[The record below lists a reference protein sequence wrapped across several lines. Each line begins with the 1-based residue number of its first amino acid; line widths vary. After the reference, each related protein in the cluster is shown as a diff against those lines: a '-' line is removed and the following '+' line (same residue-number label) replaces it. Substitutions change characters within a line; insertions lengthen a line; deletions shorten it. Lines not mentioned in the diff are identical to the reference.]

1 MESELLLSF
10 IENAESDLPAIRSGI
25 LVVSQNRGPSSDL
38 ELPLRKIHLLR
49 DSATVLAQNE
59 IQELAYEIEGL
70 LGFAIDAKQPLS
82 DEKTRQILD
91 LLAMLEASLLN
102 TRLKMED
109 FSLDVSGFVEESFE
123 NLQFY
128 SPAGDYD
135 ADEILEGAASF
146 VEKEFEIDEEML
158 EVFRMEADELLKSI
172 GANLEVLAQEPD
184 NYEALWEIR
193 RNAHTF
199 KGAAGIVGF
208 KKPSELA
215 HRVEDLLDYMAEN
228 KISSNVKVFE
238 LLQAAT
244 SCLNALTNGE
254 NSPNLSEKI
263 AAVYSDFDAVMTS
276 LTDAPVTPIEVSD
289 SETEVLETTPV
300 AVEPVQPRSEP
311 LKRQPSSIVRV
322 SLDRLDDL
330 VKIIRGLVISRS
342 VFEQRLRELEQQ
354 IDELRNSTRRLQSAS
369 SKFEIDFES
378 SFLGDRFGYRTDSP
392 VPLRK
397 LDGLVSTSTDEFD
410 TLEFDQYTEFHQT
423 TRELAETTGD
433 TFAINSALD
442 VLKGNLDTLFEN
454 QRRLIDEMQEKL
466 LRIRMVEFGTLSTR
480 LNRAVRVTCD
490 EENKKAEVFIANE
503 NLEIDTQILDSLIEP
518 LVHLLR
524 NAVVHGIEPPETRR
538 FLDKPEKG
546 EINLRIYSEETHI
559 VLTVSDDGRGIAVSS
574 LREKAVQSSLIS
586 RESADTMDEDE
597 TLELIFLPGLT
608 TAEKLNLNA
617 GRGVG
622 MSIVKESVE
631 SRHGTIAVMSELQRG
646 TTFTIRM
653 PLSLAVT
660 NVLLVKGGR
669 QTFAFPLKQVK
680 HILELSSS
688 EIERAAKGSA
698 LQLGGEKYPLLH
710 LNEYL
715 GLPAGAETRPE
726 NVPVLLIETMGKVSA
741 LIVEKLI
748 KTEEIVIKP
757 LGKPIDNIKTLLGA
771 AILGSGDVVPILD
784 LPYLLTRKQKPQKF
798 AETVLPEDDDRV
810 SVLIVDD
817 SPSVRHMTSKVIANA
832 GWQVITAKDGL
843 DALEILQADGKR
855 PDVILTDVEMPRM
868 DGYELLSS
876 LKQNDSLQ
884 NIPVVMITSRAA
896 EKHRDKAFEL
906 GVSEY
911 VTKPYAD
918 TDLVES
924 IRKLAGV

>member
-10 IENAESDLPAIRSGI
+10 IENAERDLPGVRSGI
-25 LVVSQNRGPSSDL
+25 LVVSQNGGPVSDL

-49 DSATVLAQNE
+49 DSAGVLSQNE
-59 IQELAYEIEGL
+59 IQELAYEVEGL

-82 DEKTRQILD
+82 DEKTRKILD

-109 FSLDVSGFVEESFE
+109 FSLDVSGFVEQSFE
-123 NLQFY
+123 NIQYY
-128 SPAGDYD
+128 SPSDD
-135 ADEILEGAASF
+135 LLEHDDSF
-146 VEKEFEIDEEML
+146 VEEGFEIDDEML
-158 EVFRMEADELLKSI
+158 EVFRMEADDLLKSI
-172 GANLEVLAQEPD
+172 GANLDVLSQQPD

-228 KISSNVKVFE
+228 KISSNVTVVE

-244 SCLNALTNGE
+244 ECLNALTNGE
-254 NSPNLSEKI
+254 HSPGLRTKI
-263 AAVYSDFDAVMTS
+263 AAVYTDFDAVMTS
-276 LTDAPVTPIEVSD
+276 LTDAPVTPIEVSGG
-289 SETEVLETTPV
+289 EP
-300 AVEPVQPRSEP
+300 AVIEPAVDVTDEPAQPKTEP

-342 VFEQRLRELEQQ
+342 VFEQRLRELDQQ

-378 SFLGDRFGYRTDSP
+378 SFLSDRFGYRPDSP

-397 LDGLVSTSTDEFD
+397 LDGLVSAGIDEFD

-503 NLEIDTQILDSLIEP
+503 GLEIDTQILDSLIEP

-538 FLDKPEKG
+538 FLGKPEKG
-546 EINLRIYSEETHI
+546 EINLKIYSEETHI
-559 VLTVSDDGRGIAVSS
+559 VLTVSDDGRGIALSS
-574 LREKAVQSSLIS
+574 LREKAVQNGLIA
-586 RESADTMDEDE
+586 REAADTMDEDE
-597 TLELIFLPGLT
+597 TLDLIFFPGLT

-631 SRHGTIAVMSELQRG
+631 SRHGTISVTSELQRG

-669 QTFAFPLKQVK
+669 QTYAFPLKQVK
-680 HILELSSS
+680 HILELSSA
-688 EIERAAKGSA
+688 EIDRATQGSA

-710 LNEYL
+710 LNDYL
-715 GLPAGAETRPE
+715 GLPAGRETRSE
-726 NVPVLLIETMGKVSA
+726 NVPVLLMETMGKVSA

-784 LPYLLTRKQKPQKF
+784 LPYLLGRKQKPQKL
-798 AETVLPEDDDRV
+798 AEAELLADDRV

-868 DGYELLSS
+868 DGYELLAS

-911 VTKPYAD
+911 VTKPYED
-918 TDLVES
+918 IQLVES
-924 IRKLAGV
+924 IKKLAGA

>member
-10 IENAESDLPAIRSGI
+10 IENAERDLPAVRSGI
-25 LVVSQNRGPSSDL
+25 LVVSQNGGPVSDL

-49 DSATVLAQNE
+49 DSAGVLSQNE
-59 IQELAYEIEGL
+59 IQELAYEVEGL

-82 DEKTRQILD
+82 DEKTRKILD

-109 FSLDVSGFVEESFE
+109 FSLDVSGFVEQSFE
-123 NLQFY
+123 NIQYY
-128 SPAGDYD
+128 SPADD
-135 ADEILEGAASF
+135 LLEDEDSFAEEG
-146 VEKEFEIDEEML
+146 FEIDDEML
-158 EVFRMEADELLKSI
+158 EVFRMEADDLLKSI
-172 GANLEVLAQEPD
+172 GANLDVLAQQPD

-228 KISSNVKVFE
+228 KISSNVTVVE

-244 SCLNALTNGE
+244 ECLNALTNGE
-254 NSPNLSEKI
+254 HSPGLRTKI
-263 AAVYSDFDAVMTS
+263 AAVYTDFDAVMTS
-276 LTDAPVTPIEVSD
+276 LTDAPVTPIEVSGG
-289 SETEVLETTPV
+289 EPAMIEP
-300 AVEPVQPRSEP
+300 AVDLTDEPAQPKAEP

-342 VFEQRLRELEQQ
+342 VFEQRLRELDQQ

-378 SFLGDRFGYRTDSP
+378 SFLSDRFGFRSDSP

-397 LDGLVSTSTDEFD
+397 LDGLVSAGIDEFD

-503 NLEIDTQILDSLIEP
+503 GLEIDTQILDSLIEP

-538 FLDKPEKG
+538 FLGKPEKG
-546 EINLRIYSEETHI
+546 EINLKIYSEETHI
-559 VLTVSDDGRGIAVSS
+559 VLTVSDDGRGIALSS
-574 LREKAVQSSLIS
+574 LREKAVQNGLIA
-586 RESADTMDEDE
+586 REAADTMDEDE
-597 TLELIFLPGLT
+597 TLDLIFFPGLT

-631 SRHGTIAVMSELQRG
+631 SRHGTISVSSELQRG

-669 QTFAFPLKQVK
+669 QTYAFPLKQVK
-680 HILELSSS
+680 HILELSSA
-688 EIERAAKGSA
+688 EIDRATQGAS

-710 LNEYL
+710 LNDYL
-715 GLPAGAETRPE
+715 GLPAGRETGSE
-726 NVPVLLIETMGKVSA
+726 NVPVLLMETMGKVSA

-784 LPYLLTRKQKPQKF
+784 LPYLLGRKQKPQRIIE
-798 AETVLPEDDDRV
+798 AELLADDRV

-868 DGYELLSS
+868 DGYELLAS
-876 LKQNDSLQ
+876 LKQNDTLQ

-911 VTKPYAD
+911 VTKPYED
-918 TDLVES
+918 VQLVES
-924 IRKLAGV
+924 IKKLAGA

>member
-10 IENAESDLPAIRSGI
+10 IENAERDLPAVRSGI
-25 LVVSQNRGPSSDL
+25 LVVSQNGGPVSDL

-49 DSATVLAQNE
+49 DSAGVLSQNE
-59 IQELAYEIEGL
+59 IQELAYEVEGL

-82 DEKTRQILD
+82 DEKTRKILD

-109 FSLDVSGFVEESFE
+109 FSLDVSGFVEQSFE
-123 NLQFY
+123 NIQYY
-128 SPAGDYD
+128 SPADD
-135 ADEILEGAASF
+135 LLEDEESFAEEG
-146 VEKEFEIDEEML
+146 FEIDDEML
-158 EVFRMEADELLKSI
+158 EVFRMEADDLLKSI
-172 GANLEVLAQEPD
+172 GANLDVLAQQPD

-228 KISSNVKVFE
+228 KISSSVTVVE

-244 SCLNALTNGE
+244 ECLNALTNGE
-254 NSPNLSEKI
+254 HSPGLRTKI
-263 AAVYSDFDAVMTS
+263 AAVYTDFDAVMTS
-276 LTDAPVTPIEVSD
+276 LTDAPVTPIQVSD
-289 SETEVLETTPV
+289 G
-300 AVEPVQPRSEP
+300 EPAMIEPAANATDEPAQPKAEP

-342 VFEQRLRELEQQ
+342 VFEQRLRELDQQ

-378 SFLGDRFGYRTDSP
+378 SFLSDRFGFRSDSP

-397 LDGLVSTSTDEFD
+397 LDGLVSAGIDEFD

-454 QRRLIDEMQEKL
+454 QRRLIEEMQEKL

-490 EENKKAEVFIANE
+490 EENKRAEVFIANE
-503 NLEIDTQILDSLIEP
+503 GLEIDTQILDSLIEP

-538 FLDKPEKG
+538 FLGKPEKG
-546 EINLRIYSEETHI
+546 EINLKIYSEETHI
-559 VLTVSDDGRGIAVSS
+559 VLTVSDDGRGIALSS
-574 LREKAVQSSLIS
+574 LREKAVQNGLIA
-586 RESADTMDEDE
+586 RETADTMDEDE
-597 TLELIFLPGLT
+597 TLDLIFFPGLT

-631 SRHGTIAVMSELQRG
+631 SRHGTISVTSELQRG

-669 QTFAFPLKQVK
+669 QTYAFPLKQVK
-680 HILELSSS
+680 HILELSSA
-688 EIERAAKGSA
+688 EIDRATQGSA

-710 LNEYL
+710 LNDYL
-715 GLPAGAETRPE
+715 GLPAGRETGSE
-726 NVPVLLIETMGKVSA
+726 NVPVLLMETMGKVSA

-784 LPYLLTRKQKPQKF
+784 LPYLLGRKQKPQKIIE
-798 AETVLPEDDDRV
+798 AELLADDRV

-868 DGYELLSS
+868 DGYELLAS

-911 VTKPYAD
+911 VTKPYED
-918 TDLVES
+918 VQLVES
-924 IRKLAGV
+924 IKKLAGA

>member
-10 IENAESDLPAIRSGI
+10 IENAEIDLPAIRNGI
-25 LVVSQNRGPSSDL
+25 LVVSQNGGPVSDL

-49 DSATVLAQNE
+49 DSVGVLAH
-59 IQELAYEIEGL
+59 QEAQDLAYEIEGL
-70 LGFAIDAKQPLS
+70 LGSAIDAREALS
-82 DEKTRQILD
+82 DEQTRKILD

-128 SPAGDYD
+128 SPA
-135 ADEILEGAASF
+135 DEESF
-146 VEKEFEIDEEML
+146 DDIQEETEFSTDEEFEIDEEML
-158 EVFRMEADELLKSI
+158 EVFRMEADDLLKSI
-172 GANLEVLAQEPD
+172 GANLDVLARQPD
-184 NYEALWEIR
+184 NTEALWEIR

-208 KKPSELA
+208 KRPSELA
-215 HRVEDLLDYMAEN
+215 HRVEDLLDHMAEN
-228 KISSNVKVFE
+228 KIPSNIKVVE

-244 SCLNALTNGE
+244 DCLKALTTGE
-254 NSPNLSEKI
+254 NSPGLNAKI
-263 AAVYSDFDAVMTS
+263 TAVYSNFDAVMTS
-276 LTDAPVTPIEVSD
+276 PTDAPVTSVDIVE
-289 SETEVLETTPV
+289 SETAV
-300 AVEPVQPRSEP
+300 AESPAPDDGPAEQRSEP
-311 LKRQPSSIVRV
+311 LKRRPSSIVRV

-342 VFEQRLRELEQQ
+342 VFEQRLRELDQQ

-369 SKFEIDFES
+369 SKFEIDFET
-378 SFLGDRFGYRTDSP
+378 SFLGDRFGRRSDSP

-397 LDGLVSTSTDEFD
+397 LDGLVSTSIDEFD

-442 VLKGNLDTLFEN
+442 VLKGNLDSLFEN

-524 NAVVHGIEPPETRR
+524 NAIVHGIEPPETRR
-538 FLDKPEKG
+538 FLGKPEKG

-574 LREKAVQSSLIS
+574 LREKAVQNGLIS
-586 RESADTMDEDE
+586 REHADTMDEDE

-631 SRHGTIAVMSELQRG
+631 SRHGTIAVASELQRG

-669 QTFAFPLKQVK
+669 QTFAFPLKQVR

-688 EIERAAKGSA
+688 EIEKATRGSA

-715 GLPAGAETRPE
+715 GLPSGDTAAE
-726 NVPVLLIETMGKVSA
+726 NVPVLLIETMGKISA

-784 LPYLLTRKQKPQKF
+784 LPYLLSRKQKPQKL
-798 AETVLPEDDDRV
+798 ADTALPEDDDRV

-843 DALEILQADGKR
+843 DALEILRADGKR

-868 DGYELLSS
+868 DGYELLAS

-884 NIPVVMITSRAA
+884 DIPVVMITSRAA

-911 VTKPYAD
+911 VTKPYED

-924 IRKLAGV
+924 IKKLARV